1 MTIPHVYNSSMTA
14 VSHAID
20 ILACSDLK
28 QVDVVWTKSFHTIH
42 NVFKLYIGKNNT
54 LLKDDKIVSLRL
66 TNTLNIEPKNAY
78 SMGVAVLT
86 AWYIFFFI

>member
-1 MTIPHVYNSSMTA
+1 MTIPHVYNSSMAA

-20 ILACSDLK
+20 ILSALK
-28 QVDVVWTKSFHTIH
+28 QVDVVWTKSFHNIH

-66 TNTLNIEPKNAY
+66 TNTLNIGPKNAN
-78 SMGVAVLT
+78 SMCVAVLT
-86 AWYIFFFI
+86 AWYFFFFI